1 MSSDESST
9 FLDSFAYP
17 LVPPAMPLHLVN
29 ATIRPERE
37 AFPKP
42 ENGRWSDGQWER
54 VQPLF
59 HTLLP
64 KHASRIH
71 NHDLIRERALLWV
84 YSKVSWN
91 YHISS
96 QSDSHSWRD
105 VRALHQSGQIGGH
118 VAQPAKKFLRD
129 NMTKNTELLEIAKM
143 TLDQALEDAADRSG
157 VEKWQRKVDV
167 LVMYQRSRID
177 MILKNI
183 QDGESF
189 L

>member
-1 MSSDESST
+1 
-9 FLDSFAYP
+9 
-17 LVPPAMPLHLVN
+17 MPLHLVN
-29 ATIRPERE
+29 TTIRPERE

-42 ENGRWSDGQWER
+42 ENGRWSDGQLER

-64 KHASRIH
+64 KQISRIH
-71 NHDLIRERALLWV
+71 NYDLIRERALLWV

-91 YHISS
+91 YHIAS
-96 QSDSHSWRD
+96 QSGSHSWRD
-105 VRALHQSGQIGGH
+105 VRALHQSGKIGGH

-143 TLDQALEDAADRSG
+143 TLNQALEDAADRAA

-183 QDGESF
+183 EDRERF